1 MSQNQY
7 AKVVVYVPIA
17 YADQMRGVLA
27 EFGAG
32 KIGDYEACSFSVRG
46 VGRFRPLKGAK
57 PFIGEIEKLE
67 VVEEERI
74 ETICLASEVEALRAA
89 IKEAHPYEE
98 PVMDFYPLF

>member
-1 MSQNQY
+1 MRQNQY

-17 YADQMRGVLA
+17 YADQMREVLA

-46 VGRFRPLKGAK
+46 VGRFRPLKGAE
-57 PFIGEIEKLE
+57 PVVGEVGRLE
-67 VVEEERI
+67 EVDEERI
-74 ETICLASEVEALRAA
+74 ETICSASEIEALRGL

-98 PVMDFYPLF
+98 PVVDFYVLS